1 MRILIL
7 EDEKVLAMSIK
18 EFLEDSGYEVACYSS
33 SEDAYDAVFEKPF
46 DLLLLDVKV
55 LGDKN
60 GFEMLQELRKEGFK
74 IPAIFITSLTDVED
88 LTYGYKCGACD
99 YIRKPFDLIELKL
112 RIEQVI
118 RAHCFISEE
127 DKITLP
133 YGYSYD
139 VKKMKLEREGKT
151 IQLAKTE
158 AKIMEL
164 LVKYRGSVVTYQMFW
179 EEIWGEW
186 IDPSN
191 IRVQVGNLRKRLD
204 HDLIKNIRGVGYSI
218 DL

>member
-7 EDEKVLAMSIK
+7 EDEKMLATSMK
-18 EFLEDSGYEVACYSS
+18 EFLEDSGYEAEHYSS
-33 SEDAYDAVFEKPF
+33 SEEAFDTVFDKVF

-55 LGDKN
+55 HGGKN
-60 GFEMLQELRKEGFK
+60 GFEMLQELRKEGVK
-74 IPAIFITSLTDVED
+74 IPAIFITSLTDIDD
-88 LTYGYKCGACD
+88 LTYGYECGACD

-112 RIEQVI
+112 RIDQVI
-118 RAHCFISEE
+118 KLHCFSSDEE
-127 DKITLP
+127 KITLP
-133 YGYSYD
+133 YDYSYD
-139 VKKMKLEREGKT
+139 LKKMKLECAGET

-158 AKIMEL
+158 TKIMEL
-164 LVKYRGSVVTYQMFW
+164 LVKNRGCVVSYQMFW

-204 HDLIKNIRGVGYSI
+204 HDLIKNIRGIGYSI

>member
-1 MRILIL
+1 M
-7 EDEKVLAMSIK
+7 LATSIK
-18 EFLEDSGYEVACYSS
+18 EFLEDSGYEVEHYSS
-33 SEDAYDAVFEKPF
+33 SEDAFDAVFEKMF
-46 DLLLLDVKV
+46 GLLLLDVKV
-55 LGDKN
+55 LGEKN
-60 GFEMLQELRKEGFK
+60 GFEMLQELRKEDVK
-74 IPAIFITSLTDVED
+74 VPAIFITSLTDIDD
-88 LTYGYKCGACD
+88 LTYGYECGACD

-118 RAHCFISEE
+118 RLHCFSSEE
-127 DKITLP
+127 DRISLP

-139 VKKMKLEREGKT
+139 VKSMKLEHGGES
-151 IQLAKTE
+151 IQLGKTE

-164 LVKYRGSVVTYQMFW
+164 LVKHRGSVVTYQMFW

-204 HDLIKNIRGVGYSI
+204 QDLIKNIRGVGYSI